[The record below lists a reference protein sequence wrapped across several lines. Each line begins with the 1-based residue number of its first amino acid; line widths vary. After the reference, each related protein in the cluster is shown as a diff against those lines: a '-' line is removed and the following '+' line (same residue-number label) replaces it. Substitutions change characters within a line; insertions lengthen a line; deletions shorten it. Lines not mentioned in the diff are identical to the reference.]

1 MNLQTTVS
9 GRVLTAHLTGEIDH
23 ASAPRLREKI
33 DDAVTEYA
41 PTVLR
46 LDFRG
51 VSFMDSSGVGLVMGR
66 CRHAKSLG
74 CETQVANASR
84 RYETILKMA
93 GLTKIVRFVRDGSEV
108 KKP

>member
-1 MNLQTTVS
+1 MQLQTTVS
-9 GRVLTAHLTGEIDH
+9 GRVLTAYLTGEIDH
-23 ASAPRLREKI
+23 ASAPRIREKI
-33 DDAVTEYA
+33 DDAVVEYA

-74 CETQVANASR
+74 CDTQVANASR

-93 GLTKIVRFVRDGSEV
+93 GLAKIVRFVRDGSEV
-108 KKP
+108 NKP